1 MKDRVP
7 VYPGRVKLVPVSGQ
21 ENVYDMTR
29 ADQPTQQGDPLNK
42 ATLLK
47 DATAALFGLGTDAV
61 PDDVL
66 AYLGK
71 YAQHWWKKRKIVYTA
86 ENGPRLANMEFAKF
100 YPRDMSFSIPYSSD
114 ISIDSNGAVS
124 LKSPSELA
132 LTYRTYSQAN
142 TLKGK
147 YFNTFSYNS
156 DPVHSKEIYYMD
168 VSESDVTRDSSGVYY
183 IFGSAHL
190 VSAKKSYS
198 TTYELLSANSRDAYP
213 ESGEKDG
220 YYYQYLGIPFENL
233 PTTPKIAT
241 GSYVGTGKYGIS
253 NPNSLTF
260 QAKPKK
266 VSIVGAYINS
276 ASSPGYGQHYNEA
289 AFYCDVI
296 SGEYTSAGYGYLNY
310 GGYQDI
316 GGSDYKSKLVGNT
329 LSWYNT
335 SRAEDQFNE
344 SGVKYYYFAIL

>member
-47 DATAALFGLGTDAV
+47 DTTAALFGLGTDAV

-71 YAQHWWKKRKIVYTA
+71 YAQHWWVKRKIVYTA
-86 ENGPRLANMEFAKF
+86 VNGPRLASMEFAKF

-114 ISIDSNGAVS
+114 ISIDSNGVVS

-156 DPVHSKEIYYMD
+156 DPVHSKEVYYMD

-183 IFGSAHL
+183 IFGAAHL
-190 VSAKKSYS
+190 VSSEKSYS
-198 TTYELLSANSRDAYP
+198 STYEFISANSKDAYP

-220 YYYQYLGIPFENL
+220 YYYQYIGIPFENL
-233 PTTPKIAT
+233 PTAPKIAT
-241 GSYVGTGKYGIS
+241 GYYVGTGKYGSS
-253 NPNSLTF
+253 NPNSLTLDF
-260 QAKPKK
+260 DPKALIIFGGN
-266 VSIVGAYINS
+266 SRSGGFINCMFLTSSYLSHCLFRDDLSSPSTGAYAKLEENTLFWYADS
-276 ASSPGYGQHYNEA
+276 AS
-289 AFYCDVI
+289 
-296 SGEYTSAGYGYLNY
+296 
-310 GGYQDI
+310 YQ
-316 GGSDYKSKLVGNT
+316 L
-329 LSWYNT
+329 
-335 SRAEDQFNE
+335 NE
-344 SGVKYYYFAIL
+344 SPYDAGNETSNYYYLAIG